1 MGLIAEL
8 KRRNVFRVGVAY
20 VLLAWVVIQVTDIV
34 GPAINL
40 PEWTLTVVTW
50 FGVIGF
56 PFALFF
62 AWAFEL
68 TPDGIRRERDVDRAA
83 SVTHSTGRKI
93 DFVIIGLLVV
103 ALLFVVMFDDVPET
117 PTVAPQGDPEEVAAI
132 PAGDRSYDS
141 IGVLPF
147 ENMSSDPEQE
157 YLSDGIAEELL
168 NALAKL
174 QNLQVAART
183 SSFAFKG
190 QKQSVTEIGSR
201 LKVDTILEGSVRK
214 SGNKLRI
221 TAQLIDTADGYHL
234 WSETYDREL
243 TDVFQIQDD
252 ITQAIVA
259 ALRVH
264 LDTGEAPVVEAS
276 GATSM
281 EAYDAYLRGR
291 HQLRQSGE
299 KAFRAALASFREAT
313 EIDPEFAPAW
323 AGRALTVMYLRQTD
337 FYGDIP
343 REEARLLARNN
354 IDRAMALDSEL
365 AEVYVAEGM
374 LLADDYKYDEA
385 LQSFD
390 KAVTINPSL
399 AEGWTW
405 RARILGRFGRIRE
418 ARENMLKAL
427 RLDPLDAGTA
437 FFGANLAIDFYDP
450 EFFETVK
457 NSSSQFPQIRLML
470 EGMRVAVIEPLTPES
485 YEQGNI
491 IAESMGIPAELWRA
505 RIDVSSL
512 KVFDEE
518 ALARQ
523 SRYPGEFLMW
533 VYMGTDQWEKALEM
547 YEALPPERQQADI
560 NLEELSE
567 MQASMGQCGEA
578 LESLRKA
585 QDGEVRIHGMVDL
598 NMGRSNV
605 NLALNRAYCLR
616 QLGQPDEAEEILS
629 QVRRFINT
637 LRDNAEYGYA
647 LPETKLLIL
656 QGDIDSALGVLEV
669 AVRRG
674 ELDWTSRYDPIV
686 RTLGEEPRFVAL
698 YEDLDRE
705 IDALRAEFGM
715 PPADI

>member
-1 MGLIAEL
+1 
-8 KRRNVFRVGVAY
+8 
-20 VLLAWVVIQVTDIV
+20 
-34 GPAINL
+34 
-40 PEWTLTVVTW
+40 
-50 FGVIGF
+50 
-56 PFALFF
+56 
-62 AWAFEL
+62 
-68 TPDGIRRERDVDRAA
+68 
-83 SVTHSTGRKI
+83 
-93 DFVIIGLLVV
+93 
-103 ALLFVVMFDDVPET
+103 
-117 PTVAPQGDPEEVAAI
+117 
-132 PAGDRSYDS
+132 
-141 IGVLPF
+141 
-147 ENMSSDPEQE
+147 
-157 YLSDGIAEELL
+157 
-168 NALAKL
+168 
-174 QNLQVAART
+174 
-183 SSFAFKG
+183 
-190 QKQSVTEIGSR
+190 
-201 LKVDTILEGSVRK
+201 
-214 SGNKLRI
+214 
-221 TAQLIDTADGYHL
+221 
-234 WSETYDREL
+234 
-243 TDVFQIQDD
+243 
-252 ITQAIVA
+252 
-259 ALRVH
+259 
-264 LDTGEAPVVEAS
+264 
-276 GATSM
+276 
-281 EAYDAYLRGR
+281 
-291 HQLRQSGE
+291 
-299 KAFRAALASFREAT
+299 
-313 EIDPEFAPAW
+313 
-323 AGRALTVMYLRQTD
+323 
-337 FYGDIP
+337 
-343 REEARLLARNN
+343 
-354 IDRAMALDSEL
+354 
-365 AEVYVAEGM
+365 
-374 LLADDYKYDEA
+374 
-385 LQSFD
+385 
-390 KAVTINPSL
+390 
-399 AEGWTW
+399 
-405 RARILGRFGRIRE
+405 
-418 ARENMLKAL
+418 
-427 RLDPLDAGTA
+427 
-437 FFGANLAIDFYDP
+437 
-450 EFFETVK
+450 
-457 NSSSQFPQIRLML
+457 
-470 EGMRVAVIEPLTPES
+470 
-485 YEQGNI
+485 
-491 IAESMGIPAELWRA
+491 MGIPAELWRA